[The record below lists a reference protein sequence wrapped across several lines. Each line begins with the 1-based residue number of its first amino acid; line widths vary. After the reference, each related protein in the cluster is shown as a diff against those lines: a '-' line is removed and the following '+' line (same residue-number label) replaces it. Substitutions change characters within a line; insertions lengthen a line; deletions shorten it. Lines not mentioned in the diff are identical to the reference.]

1 MKLHSRFGAIFI
13 FTVLMGLIAVSCS
26 NNNPSEKYKSD
37 LKTYREAVKSF
48 FLDSADS
55 PVAGMKEKII
65 PFYYGVKPEYKV
77 EAYLKEF
84 DKKDTFQ
91 MLTTQSDIRNM
102 IRYGKL
108 SFVLNNDKY
117 ELTAYV
123 NVDYP
128 ESFFIP
134 FYDKTNEK
142 ETYGAGRYLDIER
155 TKGNKYILD
164 FNLAYN
170 PYCYYN
176 PKYSCPIV
184 PEENTL
190 KTKIEAGEKAHN
202 ELH

>member
-1 MKLHSRFGAIFI
+1 MNNNLKFGITF
-13 FTVLMGLIAVSCS
+13 LLIAILVALTVSCS
-26 NNNPSEKYKSD
+26 NSDPQAKYVEDINN
-37 LKTYREAVKSF
+37 YRQAVKSF
-48 FLDSADS
+48 FRDSADS
-55 PVAGMKEKII
+55 PIAGMDKKTI
-65 PFYYGVKPEYKV
+65 PFYYNPKPEYKV
-77 EAYLKEF
+77 EAYLKIF
-84 DKKDTFQ
+84 DKQDTLD
-91 MLTTQSDIRNM
+91 MLTTQSDVRKM

-108 SFVLNNDKY
+108 SFVVNNDKH
-117 ELTAYV
+117 ELTVYV
-123 NVDYP
+123 NIEYP

-134 FYDKTNEK
+134 FYDQTNDE

-155 TKGNKYILD
+155 TKGDKYTLD

-202 ELH
+202 DLH